1 MKIQIQIQRQIQIY
15 TDTDKNTFDL
25 TDLEMVI
32 QSMSTLELVFKC
44 FTAVRKFDKSNFV
57 HKTNV
62 SDKFLFNFQKKKKVL
77 QNEHFK
83 KEN

>member
-1 MKIQIQIQRQIQIY
+1 MHSIQPHGIDPIIPF
-15 TDTDKNTFDL
+15 NF

-32 QSMSTLELVFKC
+32 QGLSTLELVFKL
-44 FTAVRKFDKSNFV
+44 FTAVRKFDKSLFV

-62 SDKFLFNFQKKKKVL
+62 NDKFLFNFQKKKVL